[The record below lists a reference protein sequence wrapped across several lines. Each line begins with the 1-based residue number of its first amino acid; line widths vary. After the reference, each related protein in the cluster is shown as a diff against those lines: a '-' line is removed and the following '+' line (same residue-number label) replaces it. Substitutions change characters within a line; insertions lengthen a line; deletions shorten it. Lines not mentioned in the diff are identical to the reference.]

1 MANYLVIGVG
11 SQNGHAEIVSATGN
25 DNLFWVIDEHFN
37 PYECVFTKITGSFS
51 FYFPVD
57 TLLEMETD
65 PTNDSFCEIN
75 SIDISP
81 RQVSESGGEIGMLLI
96 EWAEE
101 LWKQVKIDQRRLPEG
116 LKAASR
122 WKSFLTGASVD
133 GETILTYYKNAKL
146 IDVIRASGK
155 ELAAK
160 SYRANASA

>member
-11 SQNGHAEIVSATGN
+11 AQNGHAEIVSAKGN
-25 DNLFWVIDEHFN
+25 DSLFWKIDEHFN
-37 PYECVFTKITGSFS
+37 PYECVFTKITGAFS

-65 PTNDSFCEIN
+65 PENGSFWEIN
-75 SIDISP
+75 SIDPSL
-81 RQVSESGGEIGMLLI
+81 RQVPESGDEIGMLLI

-101 LWKQVKIDQRRLPEG
+101 LWKQVKIDQNRLPKG
-116 LKAASR
+116 LKPAVR
-122 WKSFLTGASVD
+122 WQSFLTGSPVD

-160 SYRANASA
+160 SYRANAGV

>member
-11 SQNGHAEIVSATGN
+11 SQNGHAEIVSASSGE
-25 DNLFWVIDEHFN
+25 NLFWAIDEHFN
-37 PYECVFTKITGSFS
+37 PYECVFTKIAGSFS
-51 FYFPVD
+51 FYFPID
-57 TLLEMETD
+57 TMLEMETD

-75 SIDISP
+75 SIDTSL
-81 RQVSESGGEIGMLLI
+81 RQVPESGGEIGMLLI

-116 LKAASR
+116 LKATQR
-122 WKSFLTGASVD
+122 WKSFLTGNPVD
-133 GETILTYYKNAKL
+133 GETILTYHKNAKL

-160 SYRANASA
+160 SYRANASE